1 MNVKQG
7 TLIQE
12 VISQLKKLREEVT
25 ETLIKSYEIF
35 EIEKTKLKEKE
46 KGAKKWRNTG

>member
-7 TLIQE
+7 RLIQE

-25 ETLIKSYEIF
+25 EALLKSYEIF

-46 KGAKKWRNTG
+46 KEKGAKK